1 MCHFPIRTPCQFSF
15 NIGLISLILSSIIP
29 IILIMFSFK
38 DSISELMLYILT
50 IINKIIIKF
59 CLIIGIHNLP
69 ILLTLCHKVNNVLN
83 LKLHLYH
90 IFLPYSNSPT
100 PPMQFD
106 EQKHVVI
113 FSSTRFSF
121 LLILIFSL
129 LYLHLQQVAIV
140 MAQFPYYATSHV
152 QQYYYQYVLLL

>member
-59 CLIIGIHNLP
+59 CLITGMHNLP
-69 ILLTLCHKVNNVLN
+69 ILLTLCHKVNNVLI
-83 LKLHLYH
+83 LRLHLYH
-90 IFLPYSNSPT
+90 ILYFIFSPYPNSLTLP
-100 PPMQFD
+100 MLFD
-106 EQKHVVI
+106 EQKRKLDYEK
-113 FSSTRFSF
+113 TA
-121 LLILIFSL
+121 LLQNQS
-129 LYLHLQQVAIV
+129 
-140 MAQFPYYATSHV
+140 
-152 QQYYYQYVLLL
+152 VL